1 MFDESRRKEL
11 KNKAYPSE
19 FMAATMFFG
28 SRSVDWMFCSLEV
41 ATTFL
46 LFRILVPFPFT
57 VFPEA
62 FLVVFPRL
70 QWAIFVA
77 GARGGVR
84 SWCFI
89 GRRPELVDSSFDE
102 VVISSQNFRIESE
115 TRALFLRVF
124 PCFKRINRVYRFDG
138 LLRNLAKMF
147 LGYQCEKGCEAFL
160 LLQILLLFSAPM

>member
-62 FLVVFPRL
+62 FLVVFPRI

-77 GARGGVR
+77 GALGVR
-84 SWCFI
+84 SSRFI
-89 GRRPELVDSSFDE
+89 GRQSVPVDSRFDE
-102 VVISSQNFRIESE
+102 V
-115 TRALFLRVF
+115 
-124 PCFKRINRVYRFDG
+124 
-138 LLRNLAKMF
+138 
-147 LGYQCEKGCEAFL
+147 
-160 LLQILLLFSAPM
+160 